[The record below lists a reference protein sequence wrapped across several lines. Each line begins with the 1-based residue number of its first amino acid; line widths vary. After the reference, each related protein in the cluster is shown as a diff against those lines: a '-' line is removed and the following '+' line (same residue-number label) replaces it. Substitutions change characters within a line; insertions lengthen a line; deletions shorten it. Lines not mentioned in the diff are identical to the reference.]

1 MNRSAPLAL
10 LLCLAVTP
18 HSVIAQE
25 QHEHHHHPSPA
36 SPANPATPDADK
48 TEAAPGLKIPD
59 VSLVDQDGRPVH
71 FYSDLIQGRVVAV
84 NFIFTSCTTI
94 CPPMG
99 ATFGQVQKLLGDRAG
114 RDVRLVSVSV
124 DPATDTPER
133 MKAWGQRFGAGPG
146 WTLVTGN
153 RDEVTRLLK
162 ALGAYTPSISD
173 HSPLV
178 LIGNDARG
186 DWTRAYGLAAPA
198 KLVELIDAAAP
209 AGKAAAAPAAS
220 PAERY
225 FGDVALID
233 QDGRERRLYSDLMK
247 GKSMV
252 IDVMFT
258 ECTGVCPLLSQK
270 MEQIQAALGDRVGK
284 DVHLLSISV
293 DPKND
298 TPTRLKEY
306 ATRYHAKPGW
316 YFLTGSKENIDEALR
331 KLGQYVEQREAHQN
345 LILIGNDR
353 TGLWK
358 KALGLAAPAELIP
371 IVESVVNDKGSES
384 K

>member
-1 MNRSAPLAL
+1 MNHAAPFAL
-10 LLCLAVTP
+10 LLCLAAAPYPVL
-18 HSVIAQE
+18 AQDP
-25 QHEHHHHPSPA
+25 HEHHHHPA
-36 SPANPATPDADK
+36 EATPAAPQSDADR

-114 RDVRLVSVSV
+114 RDVRLISVSV

-146 WTLVTGN
+146 WTLVTGS

-162 ALGAYTPSISD
+162 ALGAYTPSIND

-209 AGKAAAAPAAS
+209 AAKAAQAEPAGS
-220 PAERY
+220 PAQSY
-225 FGDVALID
+225 FGDVPLID
-233 QDGRERRLYSDLMK
+233 QDGREQRLYSDLMK
-247 GKSMV
+247 GKTVV

-270 MEQIQAALGDRVGK
+270 MEKIQAALGDRVGK

-298 TPTRLKEY
+298 NPTRLKEY
-306 ATRYHAKPGW
+306 AARYHAKPGW

-358 KALGLAAPAELIP
+358 KAMGLADPAELIP
-371 IVESVVNDKGSES
+371 VVESVVNDKG
-384 K
+384 